1 MAYIKRD
8 LEEKILSLSSEYAAI
23 LITGPRQVGKTT
35 ILRQLMQKNRAYVTL
50 DDLEDRAM
58 AQNDPALFLQL
69 HDRPILI
76 DEVQYAPQ
84 LFSYIK
90 IEIDNGAEPCNFW
103 LTVSPSFRIMELA
116 QESLAGRVALLHMT
130 SLSQHE
136 IYGSGSNSPFSIDL
150 NALKERAPAHAP
162 ADMQE
167 IYQRI

>member
-1 MAYIKRD
+1 MTYIKRD
-8 LEEKILSLSSEYAAI
+8 LEPKILSLSKEYSAI

-35 ILRQLMQKNRAYVTL
+35 ILRQLMQKDRAYVTL

-90 IEIDNGAEPCNFW
+90 IEIDNGAEPGSFW
-103 LTVSPSFRIMELA
+103 LTGSQSFHMMELA
-116 QESLAGRVALLHMT
+116 QASLAGRVALLHMP
-130 SLSQHE
+130 SLSQH
-136 IYGSGSNSPFSIDL
+136 
-150 NALKERAPAHAP
+150 
-162 ADMQE
+162 
-167 IYQRI
+167 